1 MLNTEELKKVTGSF
15 KDSRVIMWQAG
26 KSSAIGACTSEYGIT
41 AQQSEDTPIYL
52 CLGKYAPDDACLRAA
67 NKYGFNVSDV
77 LAFRDKQDYADDF
90 ID

>member
-1 MLNTEELKKVTGSF
+1 MLNTEELNKVTGSF
-15 KDSRVIMWQAG
+15 KDSRVIMWHAG
-26 KSSAIGACTSEYGIT
+26 KSSAIGACTSDDEII

-52 CLGKYAPDDACLRAA
+52 CIGKYAPDDACLRTAT
-67 NKYGFNVSDV
+67 KYGFNVSEV